1 MFADRKVVLAS
12 ASPRRVAI
20 LRQIGIEPEQH
31 PVEVAEHTELTPQFD
46 AEALVSAN
54 AALKAKAA
62 APFYEDAIVLG
73 ADTIVELDGVI
84 FGKPQDR
91 EEARRML
98 HTLAG
103 KTHRVYTGICLVD
116 TRDDKTVGGADM
128 CEVTFAP
135 LKEQEIEEY
144 LDSGEPFDKAGAY
157 GIQGKGALLVTRIE
171 GDYNTVVGLST
182 SLLRRLKI
190 ILKMV

>member
-1 MFADRKVVLAS
+1 M
-12 ASPRRVAI
+12 
-20 LRQIGIEPEQH
+20 
-31 PVEVAEHTELTPQFD
+31 
-46 AEALVSAN
+46 
-54 AALKAKAA
+54 
-62 APFYEDAIVLG
+62 LG

-84 FGKPQDR
+84 FGKPADR
-91 EEARRML
+91 EEARQML
-98 HTLAG
+98 QTLAG

-116 TRDDKTVGGADM
+116 TKADKTVGGADM

-157 GIQGKGALLVTRIE
+157 GIQGRGALLVTRIE

-182 SLLRRLKI
+182 SLLRRLEI